1 VQQLRL
7 DYQRWLWPQSM
18 QNLVFI
24 DETGV
29 NLAMTRLYARA
40 ALGQRAYAS
49 RPLGRGK
56 NVTII
61 GAMALRGVLTNF
73 TFSGSNN
80 TDTFVT
86 YLKDELLPKLWAG
99 AIVIMDNL
107 SVHRV
112 EQVRQLIESVGAHL
126 VYLPPYSP
134 ELNPIEMLWSKV
146 KQFLRSWAARNYD
159 DLDKAISNA
168 LAKVSLDDI
177 MGWFLESDLCASLI

>member
-1 VQQLRL
+1 VQQLRA

-18 QNLVFI
+18 QDLVFI

-29 NLAMTRLYARA
+29 NLAITRMYARA
-40 ALGQRAYAS
+40 AIGQRAYAS
-49 RPLGRGK
+49 KPRYRGK

-61 GAMALRGVLTNF
+61 GAMSLSGVLTNF

-80 TDTFVT
+80 TDNFVA
-86 YLKDELLPKLWAG
+86 YLKDELLPNLWPG

-107 SVHRV
+107 SVHKV
-112 EQVRQLIESVGAHL
+112 EQVRELIESVGAQL

-146 KQFLRSWAARNYD
+146 KQFLRSWAAREYE
-159 DLDKAISNA
+159 DLHKAI
-168 LAKVSLDDI
+168 LAAFDKVSLDDI
-177 MGWFLESDLCASLI
+177 MNWFLEADLCASLI

>member
-61 GAMALRGVLTNF
+61 GAMALSGVLTNF
-73 TFSGSNN
+73 T
-80 TDTFVT
+80 
-86 YLKDELLPKLWAG
+86 
-99 AIVIMDNL
+99 
-107 SVHRV
+107 
-112 EQVRQLIESVGAHL
+112 
-126 VYLPPYSP
+126 
-134 ELNPIEMLWSKV
+134 
-146 KQFLRSWAARNYD
+146 
-159 DLDKAISNA
+159 
-168 LAKVSLDDI
+168 
-177 MGWFLESDLCASLI
+177 